1 MKKIDTKDAVG
12 HVLCHDI
19 TRIVKDVVKDTPFRK
34 GHIVTP
40 EDIPLLLSL
49 GKTHLYVW
57 ENDDTKYHENEAAQ
71 ILCRICINEHME
83 ASQVREGKIELSA
96 ACDGLFTV
104 DVPRLNAI
112 NSLDEI
118 MIATRHNYF
127 PVHKGDKLL
136 GTRVIPLVIDK
147 SRMEEAKEIAGD
159 TPLTCLHP
167 YLPLKCG
174 IVTTGSEVFYGRIK
188 DTFTPVI
195 EKKMAEY
202 GITVI
207 GHITVDDSM
216 EKITRAIF
224 QLKEQGADVIV
235 CTGGMSVDPDDMTP
249 GAIKAT
255 GARIVTYGA
264 PVLPGA
270 MFLLA
275 YMDDGTPIM
284 GLPGCVMYSKA
295 TVFDLIMPRIAA
307 GLPVSKADIVALG
320 CGGFCLGC
328 DTCHYP
334 VCSFGKGL

>member
-1 MKKIDTKDAVG
+1 MPRHYPYCKRCCERYAFSQRT
-12 HVLCHDI
+12 HCHS
-19 TRIVKDVVKDTPFRK
+19 
-34 GHIVTP
+34 GGYS
-40 EDIPLLLSL
+40 LLLSL

-71 ILCRICINEHME
+71 ILCQICINEYME

-284 GLPGCVMYSKA
+284 GPSRLCH
-295 TVFDLIMPRIAA
+295 VFQ
-307 GLPVSKADIVALG
+307 GH
-320 CGGFCLGC
+320 CF
-328 DTCHYP
+328 
-334 VCSFGKGL
+334 